1 MPSYTPQRR
10 LRHAHPG
17 EVAIDSIGLSVA
29 SAFAAG
35 MASFLSPCVLPLVP
49 GFVSYIAGQ
58 SLPAPNESAR
68 RPAANVG
75 LALLFVAGF
84 SCVFVALGTAA
95 SLAGQVLLQY
105 RQQAT
110 VAGGVLVAAFGL
122 FTLGLGSRLGW
133 LQRDLRFHLQLPGG
147 RPLAAF
153 ALGLAFGFGWTPCIG
168 PVLGA
173 ILTIAAVSEG
183 FAGPGLLAVYSA
195 GLGVPFL
202 LAAAFTGKM
211 MQRQAMLRRISR
223 PLHLLAGA
231 VMVVMGVAM
240 VTGHLADF
248 SFWLLRAFPALGKIG

>member
-1 MPSYTPQRR
+1 MFDTNS
-10 LRHAHPG
+10 L
-17 EVAIDSIGLSVA
+17 SIA

-49 GFVSYIAGQ
+49 GYVSYIAGQ
-58 SLPAPNESAR
+58 SLPGADAP
-68 RPAANVG
+68 RPGSAANLG

-110 VAGGVLVAAFGL
+110 AAGGALVAFFGL
-122 FTLGLGSRLGW
+122 FMLGFGSQLGW

-147 RPLAAF
+147 RPIAAF
-153 ALGLAFGFGWTPCIG
+153 LLGLAFGFGWTPCIG

-173 ILTIAAVSEG
+173 ILTVAAVSERV
-183 FAGPGLLAVYSA
+183 AGPGLLAVYSA

-202 LAAAFTGKM
+202 LAAVFTGKLL
-211 MQRQAMLRRISR
+211 QRQAILRRISR
-223 PLHLLAGA
+223 PLHLVAGG
-231 VMVVMGVAM
+231 VMVAMGVAM

-248 SFWLLRAFPALGKIG
+248 SFWLLRAFPRLGQVG

>member
-1 MPSYTPQRR
+1 MFDTNS
-10 LRHAHPG
+10 
-17 EVAIDSIGLSVA
+17 LSVA

-49 GFVSYIAGQ
+49 GYISYIAGQ
-58 SLPAPNESAR
+58 SLPAADASGPRSR
-68 RPAANVG
+68 ANLG

-110 VAGGVLVAAFGL
+110 AAGGVLVALFGL
-122 FTLGLGSRLGW
+122 FMLGLGGRFGW
-133 LQRDLRFHLQLPGG
+133 LQRDFRFHLQLLGG
-147 RPLAAF
+147 RPMAAF

-173 ILTIAAVSEG
+173 ILTVAAVSDG
-183 FAGPGLLAVYSA
+183 FSGPALLAVYSV

-202 LAAAFTGKM
+202 LAAAFTGRM
-211 MQRQAMLRRISR
+211 LRRQAILRRISG
-223 PLHLLAGA
+223 PLHLIAGV
-231 VMVVMGVAM
+231 VMVAMGVAM
-240 VTGHLADF
+240 VTGHLADL
-248 SFWLLRAFPALGKIG
+248 SFWLLRAFPGLGRVG